1 MQDSTTPREKILKQ
15 VRQALIQKSLIEQK
29 DVDQESE
36 IYAPSED
43 PLELQFA
50 QNFAEI
56 NGKFVFCESENEF
69 IENITFIAKE
79 GEWKNIYCKEP
90 RLQEFLKQAQISFS
104 DDNSSFLETDIGVTD
119 CECIVARTGSIIASS
134 KQVSGRRLLVYPNIH
149 VVVAYA
155 SQLVLD
161 IKDALKFIR
170 NKYNNQIPSM
180 ITTISGPS
188 RTADIEK
195 TLVQGAHGPKEI
207 YLFLIDDISVE
218 E

>member
-1 MQDSTTPREKILKQ
+1 MQDSTTSKEKVLKL
-15 VRQALIQKSLIEQK
+15 VRQALIQKALIEQK

-36 IYAPSED
+36 IYTPSED

-50 QNFAEI
+50 QNFAEL

-69 IENITFIAKE
+69 IENINYLAKE
-79 GEWKNIYCKEP
+79 DEWKNIHCKEP
-90 RLQEFLKQAQISFS
+90 ALQELLKQANIDYSNKES
-104 DDNSSFLETDIGVTD
+104 DFLQTNIGITF

-134 KQVSGRRLLVYPNIH
+134 KQLAGRRLFVYPNVHI
-149 VVVAYA
+149 VVAYA
-155 SQLVLD
+155 SQLVVD
-161 IKDALKFIR
+161 IKDALKFLK
-170 NKYNNQIPSM
+170 NKYNDQLPSM
-180 ITTISGPS
+180 ITSITGPS

-207 YLFLIDDISVE
+207 FLFLIDDISVE